1 MIHRHTHQ
9 TSVRYLIPSTKR
21 DLAQWQLDAATNQFY
36 ELATQEANRPILDT
50 LNEITRS
57 PEEMH
62 RRSPTLIHDS
72 GWKSATGTEDV
83 SND

>member
-21 DLAQWQLDAATNQFY
+21 DLAQWQLDAATEQFY
-36 ELATQEANRPILDT
+36 ELASQETNRPILDT

-57 PEEMH
+57 PEEMY

-72 GWKSATGTEDV
+72 GWKDV

>member
-21 DLAQWQLDAATNQFY
+21 GLAQWQLDAATEQFY
-36 ELATQEANRPILDT
+36 ELAAQETNRPILDT

-57 PEEMH
+57 PEEMY
-62 RRSPTLIHDS
+62 RRSPTLVHDS
-72 GWKSATGTEDV
+72 GWKDV
-83 SND
+83 SNE

>member
-1 MIHRHTHQ
+1 MIIRNTHEN
-9 TSVRYLIPSTKR
+9 SVRYLIPSTKR
-21 DLAQWQLDAATNQFY
+21 DLAQWQLDAATDQFY
-36 ELATQEANRPILDT
+36 ELATQEANRPMLDT

-57 PEEMH
+57 PEEMY

-72 GWKSATGTEDV
+72 GWKDV

>member
-1 MIHRHTHQ
+1 MARVRDN
-9 TSVRYLIPSTKR
+9 TSVRYLIPSTQ
-21 DLAQWQLDAATNQFY
+21 DSLEQWQLDAATDQFY

-62 RRSPTLIHDS
+62 RRSPTLVHDT
-72 GWKSATGTEDV
+72 GWKDV